1 MCSRPLK
8 GSNLTTVRGINE
20 KLILHLLR
28 RHGRLS
34 KAEATRITGLSAN
47 AISVIFRALE
57 KEGLIL
63 RGSPVKGRIG
73 QPSTP
78 MMLNPAA
85 RYYVGFKIGRRTYD
99 IAVVNFSGEIQAL
112 KTQHHTYPTPNS
124 TLEFISESLP
134 DILATAGLAE
144 DRISAFNIAMPFELW
159 SWTTDFDA
167 PSSEMALWKDFDL
180 KSEIRRRLPWPVT
193 LENDGSAACR
203 AELVF
208 GPTPEVQDFVYLFV
222 GTFIGGGIVLNGSV
236 FSGRR
241 GSSGG
246 FGPLRI
252 PDEPGGDR
260 LVDHASLVVL
270 EHMIAQR
277 DAGLA
282 TSVYSVESDWSLLE
296 PELSIWLSRTA
307 RSLGHAIVSALA
319 VIDFEAV
326 VIDGAFPPA
335 IRSRLVQELDDQLGR
350 LDLQGVVRPDIK
362 TGHFGHMARVLGAA
376 AYQISTE
383 YMIDQNTLLREAP
396 TTLFEQ

>member
-8 GSNLTTVRGINE
+8 GSNLTTIRGINE

-63 RGSPVKGRIG
+63 RGSPIKGRIG

-78 MMLNPAA
+78 MMLNPEA
-85 RYYVGFKIGRRTYD
+85 RYYIGFKIGRRTYD
-99 IAVVNFSGEIQAL
+99 IAVVNFSGEIKAL
-112 KTQHHTYPTPNS
+112 KTQHHTYPTPKS
-124 TLEFISESLP
+124 TIRFITESLP
-134 DILATAGLAE
+134 AILATAGVAK
-144 DRISAFNIAMPFELW
+144 DRISAFNIATPFELW
-159 SWTTDFDA
+159 SWTSDFDA
-167 PSSEMALWKDFDL
+167 PSSEMESWKDFDL
-180 KSEIRRRLPWPVT
+180 KSEIRRQVPWPVT

-208 GPTPEVQDFVYLFV
+208 GPTPEVQDSVYLFV

-335 IRSRLVQELDDQLGR
+335 IRSRLVAELDEQLGR

-362 TGHFGHMARVLGAA
+362 AGHFGRMARVLGAA

-396 TTLFEQ
+396 ATLFE